1 MTSLRLLA
9 DDLTGALD
17 TAAEFA
23 GLVGP
28 VPVFWNGA
36 VPDELPANA
45 ALDSITRELDTEEA
59 AAIVAELTPHLADAT
74 IAFKKVDSLMRGATI
89 VELASC
95 LRAGGWRHCVLAP
108 AFPYQGRITRG
119 GRQYARAPDGNW
131 TQVGGDL
138 IVELRALGVAAQAG
152 RLDATLAPGVSVFEA
167 ETDDDLRRVVATVR
181 RCGDKVLW
189 SGTGGLAQ
197 AIAADSRRAVASA
210 LPLPI
215 LGLFGSDQPA
225 TAAQLAACAR
235 HWTELQDGGP
245 AGADALTRGLG
256 TAGIALAS
264 FIHPVGT
271 SRVAAGGRIAREMQ
285 RLIHQLDPPG
295 SLVVAGGET
304 LRSLCLSLGATG
316 LEVQGRV
323 VPGVP
328 RSVMRGGRWDGVTVV
343 SKSGAFGHPTLLREL
358 LPILETN
365 TLTDGSA
372 PANGA
377 VRRAS

>member
-1 MTSLRLLA
+1 VISLRLLA

-36 VPDELPANA
+36 IPDKLPANA
-45 ALDSITRELDTEEA
+45 ALDSITRELDPKQA

-74 IAFKKVDSLMRGATI
+74 IAFKKIDSLMRGATI
-89 VELASC
+89 GELASC
-95 LRAGGWRHCVLAP
+95 LRAGDWRHCVLAP

-119 GRQYARAPDGNW
+119 GRQYARAPDGAW
-131 TQVGGDL
+131 IEVGGDL
-138 IVELRALGVAAQAG
+138 IAELQAPGLAAQAG
-152 RLDATLAPGVSVFEA
+152 RLNAMLPPGVTVFDA
-167 ETDDDLRRVVATVR
+167 ETDDDLRRVVATAQ
-181 RCGDKVLW
+181 RCRDRVLW
-189 SGTGGLAQ
+189 CGTGGLAH
-197 AIAADSRRAVASA
+197 AIAADSHRAVPAS

-225 TAAQLAACAR
+225 TAAQLADCAR
-235 HWTELQDGGP
+235 YWTELHDGGS
-245 AGADALTRGLG
+245 AGADALTNGLG
-256 TAGIALAS
+256 SAGIALAS
-264 FIHPVGT
+264 FVHPAGI
-271 SRVAAGGRIAREMQ
+271 SRAVAGDRIAREMQ

-316 LEVQGRV
+316 LEVQGRI

-343 SKSGAFGHPTLLREL
+343 SKSGAFGHPALLREL
-358 LPILETN
+358 LSIHETN
-365 TLTDGSA
+365 TLTDGNA
-372 PANGA
+372 PTNGT

>member
-1 MTSLRLLA
+1 VTSLRLLA

-28 VPVFWNGA
+28 VPVFWNGD

-45 ALDSITRELDTEEA
+45 ALDSITRELDPRQA
-59 AAIVAELTPHLADAT
+59 AGIVAELTPHLAGAT

-131 TQVGGDL
+131 TQVGDDL
-138 IVELRALGVAAQAG
+138 IVELQALGVAAQAG
-152 RLDATLAPGVSVFEA
+152 RLDAALPPGVSVFEA
-167 ETDDDLRRVVATVR
+167 ETDDDLRLVVTTAQ
-181 RCGDKVLW
+181 RCKGKVLW

-197 AIAADSRRAVASA
+197 AIAADSHRAVPAA
-210 LPLPI
+210 LPRPI

-225 TAAQLAACAR
+225 TAAQLAACSG

-245 AGADALTRGLG
+245 AGVDALTLGLG

-264 FIHPVGT
+264 FIHPIGT
-271 SRVAAGGRIAREMQ
+271 SRATAAGRIAREMQ
-285 RLIHQLDPPG
+285 RLVDHLDRPG

-316 LEVQGRV
+316 LEVQGRI

-328 RSVMRGGRWDGVTVV
+328 RSVMRGGRWDGVIVV

-358 LPILETN
+358 LPIAETN
-365 TLTDGSA
+365 TLTDGNA
-372 PANGA
+372 PAIGT
-377 VRRAS
+377 VRRAL

>member
-1 MTSLRLLA
+1 VTSLRLLA

-36 VPDELPANA
+36 IPDELPANA
-45 ALDSITRELDTEEA
+45 ALDSTTRELDPEQA
-59 AAIVAELTPHLADAT
+59 GAIVAEMTPHLADAT

-95 LRAGGWRHCVLAP
+95 LRAGGWDHCVLAP

-119 GRQYARAPDGNW
+119 GRQYASAPGGNW
-131 TQVGGDL
+131 IQVGGDL
-138 IVELRALGVAAQAG
+138 IAELRALGLAAQAG
-152 RLDATLAPGVSVFEA
+152 RLDAVLPPGVSVFEA
-167 ETDDDLRRVVATVR
+167 ETHDDLRRVVATAQ

-197 AIAADSRRAVASA
+197 AIAADSHRAVSA
-210 LPLPI
+210 TLPLPI
-215 LGLFGSDQPA
+215 LGLFGSDQAA
-225 TAAQLAACAR
+225 TAGQLAACAR

-245 AGADALTRGLG
+245 AGADILARGMS

-264 FIHPVGT
+264 FIHPDGT
-271 SRVAAGGRIAREMQ
+271 SRPAASGRIAREMQ
-285 RLIHQLDPPG
+285 RLIQQLDPPG

-304 LRSLCLSLGATG
+304 LRSLCLSLGATS
-316 LEVQGRV
+316 LEVQGRM

-343 SKSGAFGHPTLLREL
+343 SKSGAFGHPTLLRDL
-358 LPILETN
+358 LPIPETN
-365 TLTDGSA
+365 TLADGNA
-372 PANGA
+372 PANGI